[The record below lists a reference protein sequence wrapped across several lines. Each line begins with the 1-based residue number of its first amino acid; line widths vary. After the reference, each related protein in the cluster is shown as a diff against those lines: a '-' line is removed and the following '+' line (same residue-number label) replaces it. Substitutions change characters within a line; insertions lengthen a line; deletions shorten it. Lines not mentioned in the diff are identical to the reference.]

1 MRLYNMSNVGDER
14 RWLQDIL
21 LSDSSDSSASS
32 SDTESQVT
40 EEDFQEMLKFHILR
54 KKYQGRFYQK
64 PEVRR
69 IKCDI
74 VKHYCDNW
82 IHIMEYYFQNIQYQ
96 YYSAGLLSNYDRF
109 PDHQKLIV
117 GNKKKKEKK
126 PDKKI
131 MKIKKE
137 KINRHRA
144 SEEYRVCIMYICF
157 YVYLIL

>member
-1 MRLYNMSNVGDER
+1 MSNVGDER

-64 PEVRR
+64 PEVRQ

-74 VKHYCDNW
+74 IKHYC
-82 IHIMEYYFQNIQYQ
+82 
-96 YYSAGLLSNYDRF
+96 
-109 PDHQKLIV
+109 
-117 GNKKKKEKK
+117 
-126 PDKKI
+126 
-131 MKIKKE
+131 
-137 KINRHRA
+137 
-144 SEEYRVCIMYICF
+144 
-157 YVYLIL
+157 